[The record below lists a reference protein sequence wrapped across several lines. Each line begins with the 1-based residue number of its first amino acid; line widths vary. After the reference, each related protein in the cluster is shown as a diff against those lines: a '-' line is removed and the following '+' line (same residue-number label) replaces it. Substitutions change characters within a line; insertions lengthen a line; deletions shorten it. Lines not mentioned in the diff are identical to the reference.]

1 MAAGAVAVTVPGFG
15 LLLGRPLRD
24 DGLGCQQHAG
34 DRGSVAYRGAG
45 DLDRVD
51 DTGLHQVAVLPGR
64 GIQAVAG
71 GQLPH
76 LAHDDVALVSCV
88 LRDPAQRLDERR
100 ADDVDARGLV
110 TGEPAVA
117 GQRAGR
123 RDECAAAAGDD
134 ALLDRG
140 TGGRDRVLEPVLALL
155 ELDLGG
161 RADADDA
168 DAAGE
173 LRQPLLQLL
182 AVPVGVARLD
192 LAADLANAVLDRAR
206 LTRTVDDR
214 RVVLGDGDPASL
226 AE

>member
-24 DGLGCQQHAG
+24 DGLGRQQHAG
-34 DRGSVAYRGAG
+34 DRGRVAYRGAG

-117 GQRAGR
+117 GQRARR

-155 ELDLGG
+155 ELDL
-161 RADADDA
+161 RCPA
-168 DAAGE
+168 
-173 LRQPLLQLL
+173 L
-182 AVPVGVARLD
+182 APPGAPAPTGMMPPPPARF
-192 LAADLANAVLDRAR
+192 ASRSCSFSR
-206 LTRTVDDR
+206 SQSE
-214 RVVLGDGDPASL
+214 SL
-226 AE
+226 ASISPRI